1 MRTVRTVKGGQSD
14 KLEEYYTED
23 ESLKSEEYYST
34 KSTERVTTAQWMG
47 SKATELGLV
56 GGVTK
61 GKFKKLFYG
70 KLPDGERI
78 RAVPKTGTEN
88 LAVDMTLSAPK
99 SFSLHALDDLKL
111 FDAHMEA
118 CKRTLEAAERF
129 YCLQRTYDADGA
141 RINVMADGFIAA
153 AIPHWTSREQD
164 AQLHSHVL
172 IFNGCQ
178 GPDGVWRAFDDRQF
192 SRSEWVGSF
201 YRNELARLT
210 QALGYSIHEERMSD
224 GSYSFEIDGLT
235 REQIESFSKR
245 TAQVEAAKAAGVSK
259 DKAAVSTRKAKD
271 SDKNWLE
278 FRNQSRDEMK
288 AVGIELQQPQSR
300 PVAAIGEQDAAAAVE
315 RAILALST
323 RSVQFSRDDIF
334 KHCLGHMQRFELHDI
349 ESAIAVHPK
358 LIDYGVIRKA
368 PELIGNFTTAY
379 ALEREARTIAAWH
392 QGKAIPIL
400 ERTQASAELNRLEVA
415 AERPLNS
422 GQRSAVLGALST
434 QTQNLIIHGLSG
446 VGKTTALRA
455 FKTLADAQGVETLWF
470 APSIEAAKKLGQ
482 SVGADA
488 TTLQRLV
495 YTDAI
500 TIKPGQVLMIDEA
513 ALSSAEMLDIL
524 TQKTNGARVV
534 LIGDTG
540 QNQPIDA
547 GSPMRSLM
555 KNGAEVYSIS
565 DILRQ
570 QNSVQKRAVELIA
583 AGNGSDALALLSEHG
598 HVTEI
603 AERPE
608 RTQQIAAEFLALS
621 AEQQAETLIVAGTN
635 AEKDAIAAE
644 IRAGLKASGALG
656 ASLTVQQL
664 RDKGWNYED
673 AKELRNYAAGDFIA
687 LAKDYKKS
695 ALERG
700 QLYEVVAVSDN
711 LLTLNANGKTIELDP
726 RDCYAKRVYSSQSF
740 DVAVGDSLRWT
751 ATNRDKRQINGETF
765 IVTAIEGSKATITD
779 AEGKTRKLGL
789 SQPLAVDYTLTT
801 TSYRAQ
807 GSDRPRVFVSATND
821 PTSNREPFYVSIS
834 RQIHELRVWTEDA
847 AGLARRVEVS
857 SIQSNP
863 LELLGVT
870 TNDGHRNEQP
880 HRGPV
885 EQNRAGNHRQQY
897 DDSANPRHSAKA
909 AHALDRGHR
918 PGPEHDSLRQTRRA
932 AEQREAEIGH
942 RGTAQGIDGRHRA
955 EHGGQLGDPEQSRR
969 ASHAAE
975 NLKQLAAKIHQH
987 RIEEALIEPLEQ
999 LRARLDP
1006 QALQTAKVEALAG
1019 AISAWRETRAIGNEA
1034 QLISMAQQVQSLQ
1047 ESRALGTAL
1056 NHVQLSNAVQSYR
1069 AEAAISHALE
1079 HIRLETLTPDPLI
1092 MAGIDLILRSGHQES
1107 GATVLEGQT
1116 WRFVRTGDHVVI
1128 TEQSTGKTAYEVQG
1142 DRVKCDAGAEPLAE
1156 RIEQLRSEAREIL
1169 STQKTAT
1176 TETRTV
1182 VRRR

>member
-1 MRTVRTVKGGQSD
+1 M
-14 KLEEYYTED
+14 
-23 ESLKSEEYYST
+23 
-34 KSTERVTTAQWMG
+34 
-47 SKATELGLV
+47 
-56 GGVTK
+56 TK
-61 GKFKKLFYG
+61 GKFKSLFYG

-118 CKRTLEAAERF
+118 CRRTLETAERF
-129 YCLQRTYDADGA
+129 YCLQRTYDSDGA

-172 IFNGCQ
+172 IFNGVQ
-178 GPDGVWRAFDDRQF
+178 GPNGVWRAFDDRQF

-245 TAQVEAAKAAGVSK
+245 TAQVEQAKAAGVSK

-271 SDKNWLE
+271 SDKSWRE
-278 FRNQSRDEMK
+278 FREQSRAEMK
-288 AVGIELQQPQSR
+288 AIGIELQQPQAR
-300 PVAAIGEQDAAAAVE
+300 PVKAIGEKDAAAAVE
-315 RAILALST
+315 RAILSLST
-323 RSVQFSRDDIF
+323 RSCQFSRDDIF
-334 KHCLGHMQRFELHDI
+334 KHCLGHMQQFELRDI
-349 ESAIAVHPK
+349 EAAITAHPE
-358 LIDYGVIRKA
+358 LIDYGRMRGTD
-368 PELIGNFTTAY
+368 ELIGNYTTAY
-379 ALEREARTIAAWH
+379 ALERETRTIAAWH
-392 QGKAIPIL
+392 QGKANPIL
-400 ERTQASAELNRLEVA
+400 ERPQAETALSRLELA

-422 GQRSAVLGALST
+422 GQRAAVLGALST

-455 FKTLADAQGVETLWF
+455 FKTLADSQGIETLWF
-470 APSIEAAKKLGQ
+470 APSIKAAQKLSE
-482 SVGADA
+482 SVKDQAH
-488 TTLQRLV
+488 TLQRLV
-495 YTDAI
+495 YTDSI
-500 TIKPGQVLMIDEA
+500 QLKRGQILMIDEG
-513 ALSSAEMLDIL
+513 ALGSAEMGDIL
-524 TQKTNGARVV
+524 TEKAKAAGARIV

-547 GSPMRSLM
+547 GSFMRSLM
-555 KNGAEVYSIS
+555 RNGAEVYSIS

-570 QNSVQKRAVELIA
+570 QNEIQKRAVELIA
-583 AGNGSDALALLSEHG
+583 NGNGSDALALLSEHG

-608 RTQQIAAEFLALS
+608 RTQQIAAEFLALTP
-621 AEQQAETLIVAGTN
+621 EQQAETLIVAGTN

-664 RDKGWNYED
+664 RDKSWNYED
-673 AKELRNYAAGDFIA
+673 AKEIRNYAPGDFIA

-700 QLYEVVAVSDN
+700 QLYEVVGISDN

-726 RDCYAKRVYSSQSF
+726 RDCYAKRVFGSQSF

-751 ATNRDKRQINGETF
+751 ATNRDKRQINGECFT
-765 IVTAIEGSKATITD
+765 ITAIEGTKATVLD
-779 AEGKTRKLGL
+779 ADGKARKLGL
-789 SQPLAVDYTLTT
+789 SQPLALDYTLTT

-857 SIQSNP
+857 SVQSNP

-880 HRGPV
+880 HRSPA

-909 AHALDRGHR
+909 PHALDRGHR
-918 PGPEHDSLRQTRRA
+918 SGPEHDSLRQTGRA
-932 AEQREAEIGH
+932 AEQREAEIGY
-942 RGTAQGIDGRHRA
+942 RGAAPGIDGRNRA
-955 EHGGQLGDPEQSRR
+955 EYGGQSGDPGQDRR
-969 ASHAAE
+969 AGQALDLE
-975 NLKQLAAKIHQH
+975 NLATKIHEH
-987 RIEEALIEPLEQ
+987 RIEQALIEPLEQ

-1006 QALQTAKVEALAG
+1006 QASQTAKVEALAG
-1019 AISAWRETRAIGNEA
+1019 AISAWRETRVIGNEA
-1034 QLISMAQQVQSLQ
+1034 QLIGLAQQVQSLQ
-1047 ESRALGTAL
+1047 ESKQLGSTL
-1056 NHVQLSNAVQSYR
+1056 NLVQLSAAVQSYR
-1069 AEAAISHALE
+1069 AEAAVSHALE
-1079 HIRLETLTPDPLI
+1079 QIRLAVLQPDPLI
-1092 MAGIDLILRSGHQES
+1092 MAGLDLFLDGKDS
-1107 GATVLEGQT
+1107 LEGQT
-1116 WRFVRTGDHVVI
+1116 WKIERTGDHTKV
-1128 TEQSTGKTAYEVQG
+1128 TEQATGLTAYEVRAG
-1142 DRVKCDAGAEPLAE
+1142 RVLCDAGAEPLAE

-1169 STQKTAT
+1169 NTQKTAA
-1176 TETRTV
+1176 TETKTV
-1182 VRRR
+1182 GRRR